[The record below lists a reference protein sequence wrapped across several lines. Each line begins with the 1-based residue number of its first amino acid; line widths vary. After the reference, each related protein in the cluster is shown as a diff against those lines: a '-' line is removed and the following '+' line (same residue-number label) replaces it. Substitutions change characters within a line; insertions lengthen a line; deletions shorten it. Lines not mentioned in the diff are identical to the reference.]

1 MKGLPKRFETAAD
14 IRNCFALVQS
24 GDIVAKDML
33 EAMEGL
39 ENQQYI
45 ICPIKSIS
53 NKTITVGYCAEAHVD
68 AVVAVG
74 NKTATIVTVEHILGE
89 TQEGQERQYETTEI
103 TLSAKVT
110 GDVAKIPSG
119 HDIYAYLGMTK
130 AEFDEIKAQLQ

>member
-89 TQEGQERQYETTEI
+89 AQEGQERQYETTEI

>member
-24 GDIVAKDML
+24 GEIAAKDML

-68 AVVAVG
+68 AVVVVG

-89 TQEGQERQYETTEI
+89 AQEGQERQYETTEI

-110 GDVAKIPSG
+110 GDVVKIPSG